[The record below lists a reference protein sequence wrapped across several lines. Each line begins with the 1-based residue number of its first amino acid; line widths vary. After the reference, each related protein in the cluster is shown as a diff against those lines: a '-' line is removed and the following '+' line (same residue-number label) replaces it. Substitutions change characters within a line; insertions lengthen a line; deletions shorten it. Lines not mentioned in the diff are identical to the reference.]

1 MNQASAPVAQG
12 HSSEVLP
19 YAAQLARFALGLRY
33 EDIPTEVRMRAHSLI
48 LDALGIALAANKY
61 PFAPQILDGLVTLG
75 GHGNLSVIGRSERLS
90 LRDALT
96 MNGALIHGLD
106 YDDTHMNS
114 IVHAT
119 AATLPSVLTVGEHVN
134 ASGTELLTSYVVGME
149 AAIRLGL
156 VKPFGWHDEGYHATG
171 VVAHFA
177 STLICG
183 RLLGLS
189 EAQLISAQGIVG
201 STASA
206 SQEFAEEGA
215 WNKRLHPGWGAV
227 AGVTACH
234 LARSGF
240 IGPSKPY
247 EGRYGVYRMH
257 LGEAAMA
264 DADFKAISADLGER
278 WELDEAAIKPYPTCH
293 FTHAAADAALELQR
307 EHQFAANDV
316 DHMQVVIPDGTLPV
330 VAEPAD
336 NKRRPRSE
344 YDGKFSM
351 HYIAAAALVRG
362 KFDLAELA
370 PESLS
375 DPAILALADR
385 VDCSAD
391 PDTRFPEFFSGGV
404 TIKLRDGRELKRH
417 EPVNRGAGERALS
430 HAEIEEKFRANVRL
444 VADEAEI
451 SRLCDHI
458 MQMDKQSGVEF
469 MGGLVR

>member
-1 MNQASAPVAQG
+1 MSQRQLPAQA
-12 HSSEVLP
+12 P
-19 YAAQLARFALGLRY
+19 YLSGADSYATQLAQFALKLRY
-33 EDIPTEVRMRAHSLI
+33 EDIPSAVRVRAHSLI
-48 LDALGIALAANKY
+48 LDALGIAVAASNY
-61 PFAPQILDGLVTLG
+61 PFAPQILEGLLNLG
-75 GHGNLSVIGRSERLS
+75 GPGTLRLVGRSERLT
-90 LRDALT
+90 LRDALN

-119 AATLPSVLTVGEHVN
+119 AAALPSVLTVGELTN
-134 ASGTELLTSYVVGME
+134 ASGKELLTSYVIGME
-149 AAIRLGL
+149 VAIRLGL

-177 STLICG
+177 SALICG

-189 EAQLISAQGIVG
+189 RQQLVSAQGIVG

-227 AGVTACH
+227 AGVTACY
-234 LARSGF
+234 LAKSGF
-240 IGPSKPY
+240 VGPSKPY

-257 LGEAAMA
+257 LGETAVAN
-264 DADFKAISADLGER
+264 ADFTAITADLGSR
-278 WELDEAAIKPYPTCH
+278 WELDAAAIKPYPTCH

-307 EHQFAANDV
+307 QHQFAANDV
-316 DHMQVVIPDGTLPV
+316 EHMQVAIPDGTLPV
-330 VAEPAD
+330 VAEPAA
-336 NKRRPRSE
+336 NKPRPRSE

-375 DPAILALADR
+375 DPAILAPADR

-417 EPVNRGAGERALS
+417 EPVNRGAGERALDVPLRS
-430 HAEIEEKFRANVRL
+430 NCHRARRIRARRHRRAEPVDLREYQEHLGAR
-444 VADEAEI
+444 
-451 SRLCDHI
+451 
-458 MQMDKQSGVEF
+458 
-469 MGGLVR
+469 